1 VDELAMARGVDPL
14 AFRLDLLR
22 GPDEIETGDVKID
35 RRRLRRVLEVVRDRS
50 NWSRP
55 FVFPGRGRGVACSV
69 YDGDTYIAYVVEL
82 TVAKG
87 GHVKLDRVVAAVDC
101 GLVVNPIG
109 VEQQLEGGVIWS
121 LSSALK
127 GQITFKHGAAEQSSY
142 SDFAVARVT
151 DSPVIETH
159 IIESADEQ
167 PFGMGEPP
175 VPSLAPALLNAL
187 FQATGKRLRKLPV
200 TPAQL
205 L

>member
-1 VDELAMARGVDPL
+1 MARGVDPL

-35 RRRLRRVLEVVRDRS
+35 RRRLRRVLEVVRDKS

-69 YDGDTYIAYVVEL
+69 YDGDTYIAYVVES
-82 TVAKG
+82 TVATG
-87 GHVKLDRVVAAVDC
+87 GHVKVDRVVAAVDC

-127 GQITFKHGAAEQSSY
+127 GQITFKQGAAEQSSY

-159 IIESADEQ
+159 IIERADEQ